1 MPKLDYREF
10 YDAQTFFAEG
20 WISLQNRENRAKL
33 LQLLQ
38 KSHFHIGADTILCN
52 NEKYESL
59 READKTANKRFSR
72 EFEASFLT
80 IQLLDYVIENY
91 SENARCGQYLE
102 FDLLTKMMKR
112 SVNKAID
119 QTQIRPTFLTQ
130 SSMIDTQNDPELDKA
145 WEIIIKD
152 LQLQSQSIFTS
163 EKFYDKKWS
172 NVGWEQQ
179 WTELLKMEMEQEKFC
194 NGARKLNTDSVSQK
208 KWIMT

>member
-1 MPKLDYREF
+1 
-10 YDAQTFFAEG
+10 
-20 WISLQNRENRAKL
+20 
-33 LQLLQ
+33 
-38 KSHFHIGADTILCN
+38 
-52 NEKYESL
+52 
-59 READKTANKRFSR
+59 
-72 EFEASFLT
+72 
-80 IQLLDYVIENY
+80 
-91 SENARCGQYLE
+91 
-102 FDLLTKMMKR
+102 MKR

-152 LQLQSQSIFTS
+152 LKLQSQSIFTS

-179 WTELLKMEMEQEKFC
+179 WTELLKMEMEQEKFY